1 MFTKLSSLFV
11 FTLFINYSFG
21 QQRSSTGNSIDLG
34 LAFGSSQGTL
44 TGAFIHNWSLGKK
57 QKFEIGLGGR
67 LTTYVGANQYY
78 STAPAK
84 LTSGSTGPGVFFKE
98 NITANMDTFLIARPQ
113 ALAINAMINL
123 GYHVGKKVT
132 LGFNIDVIGF
142 SLGQEKKGNYING
155 SQGQNTT
162 GKPTPFNLLLVSD
175 NDLGTLNS
183 EFYGNYKVNEKL
195 WVKAGF
201 QFLFTEYTTTT
212 EVQQFPEPNDRF
224 RNKSG
229 LFTVGI
235 SLTLK

>member
-1 MFTKLSSLFV
+1 MLRKLVFLFV
-11 FTLFINYSFG
+11 FSLFISSSFA
-21 QQRSSTGNSIDLG
+21 QQQSHASNSIDLG
-34 LAFGSSQGTL
+34 IAFASSQGTL
-44 TGAFIHNWSLGKK
+44 TGAYIHNWRLGKK
-57 QKFEIGLGGR
+57 QKFEIGVGGR
-67 LTTYVGANQYY
+67 LTTYAGANQYY

-113 ALAINAMINL
+113 VLAINAMINF
-123 GYHVGKKVT
+123 GYLITPKFYA
-132 LGFNIDVIGF
+132 GFNIDVIGF
-142 SLGQEKKGNYING
+142 SLGQEKSGNYING

-175 NDLGTLNS
+175 NDFGTLNS
-183 EFYGNYKVNEKL
+183 EFYGKYKVNEKL
-195 WVKAGF
+195 SIKTGF
-201 QFLFTEYTTTT
+201 QFLFTEYTTAT

-229 LFTVGI
+229 LFTLGV

>member
-1 MFTKLSSLFV
+1 MLRSLLFLIVFILLLNPCLAQEQSSSV
-11 FTLFINYSFG
+11 
-21 QQRSSTGNSIDLG
+21 NSIDLG

-57 QKFEIGLGGR
+57 QKFEIGVGGR
-67 LTTYVGANQYY
+67 LTTYLGANQYY

-84 LTSGSTGPGVFFKE
+84 LTSESTGPGVFFKE
-98 NITANMDTFLIARPQ
+98 NIPENIDTFLIAKP
-113 ALAINAMINL
+113 LVIGVNVMINL
-123 GYHVGKKVT
+123 GYHVTNKITV
-132 LGFNIDVIGF
+132 GFNIDAIGF
-142 SLGQEKKGNYING
+142 SVGPEKKGNYING

-175 NDLGTLNS
+175 NDLGSLNS
-183 EFYGNYKVNEKL
+183 EFYGKYKVSEKL
-195 WVKAGF
+195 SIKTGF
-201 QFLFTEYTTTT
+201 QFLFTEYTTIT

-229 LFTVGI
+229 LFTIGV

>member
-1 MFTKLSSLFV
+1 MLTRLFSLFV
-11 FTLFINYSFG
+11 FSLFVNSSVA
-21 QQRSSTGNSIDLG
+21 QQQSTASNSIDLG

-44 TGAFIHNWSLGKK
+44 TGGYIHNWRLGKK
-57 QKFEIGLGGR
+57 QKFEIGVGGR
-67 LTTYVGANQYY
+67 LTTYLGANQYY

-113 ALAINAMINL
+113 VLAINAMINF
-123 GYHVGKKVT
+123 GYLIIPKFYVG
-132 LGFNIDVIGF
+132 LNIDAIGF
-142 SLGQEKKGNYING
+142 SLGSEKKGNYING

-183 EFYGNYKVNEKL
+183 EFYGKYKVNEKL
-195 WVKAGF
+195 SIKTGF
-201 QFLFTEYTTTT
+201 QFLFTEYTTST
-212 EVQQFPEPNDRF
+212 EVQQLPEPNDRF

-229 LFTVGI
+229 LFAIGV